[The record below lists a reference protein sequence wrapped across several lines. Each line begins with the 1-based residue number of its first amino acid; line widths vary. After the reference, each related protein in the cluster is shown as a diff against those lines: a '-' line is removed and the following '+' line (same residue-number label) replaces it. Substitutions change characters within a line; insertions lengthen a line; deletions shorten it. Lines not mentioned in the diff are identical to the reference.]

1 VNPDDSIVIS
11 SAPHRV
17 GLRVVVSGAGTYE
30 NTLAYWQ
37 TIAAALQ
44 ELRAPGLLVIDETTG
59 KPLSADD
66 WKSLVEQMLG
76 KGLERVRIAHVKPH
90 GLQSIEYCELAA
102 REAGLEARV
111 FTDEAEA
118 DLWLRYGEHV
128 RSA

>member
-1 VNPDDSIVIS
+1 VNPDNAIVIH

-17 GLRVVVSGAGTYE
+17 GLRVVVRGAGTYA

-37 TIAAALQ
+37 TIAAKLQ
-44 ELRAPGLLVIDETTG
+44 ELGAPGLLVIDETTG
-59 KPLSADD
+59 EPLSAED
-66 WKSLVEQMLG
+66 WKALVKAMVG

-90 GLQSIEYCELAA
+90 GLQRIEYCELAA